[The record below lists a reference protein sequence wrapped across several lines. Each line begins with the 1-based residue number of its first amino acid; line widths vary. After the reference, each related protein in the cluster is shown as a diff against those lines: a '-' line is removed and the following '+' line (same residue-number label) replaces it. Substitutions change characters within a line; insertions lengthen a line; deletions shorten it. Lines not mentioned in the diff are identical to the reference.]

1 MATAA
6 PSSFLSNAARRIPPI
21 QCLLTFEALARL
33 RSVTQT
39 AEELCVTP
47 SAVSHR
53 VKQLEQILG
62 VRLFGRADFSLTT
75 EGSAYLA
82 HVREGLGALQR
93 FPGQAAAP
101 GRRRLKLA
109 VTPTFAR
116 TILIPRLRQF
126 TEAYPEIDLAL
137 QVSIPLLDVVAEDAD
152 LMVRFGAGHY
162 ADVEHVEIARDVVTP
177 LASPAFV
184 REHGP
189 FDRPEDLEGV
199 PLLRSPLE
207 PWRTW
212 FAATG
217 LDWAEPSEGSQFN
230 DIGLMCDGA
239 AAGMG
244 VALVRLKLGA
254 PWLENGT
261 LVRLFA
267 TDTASPHA
275 HYLCWRTGTMD
286 RLPSGCARPWRSRG
300 IPLSRLWRLPPSLG
314 CAGKGDAALAAGR
327 PLLGCP
333 RPSRALLHQVQAK
346 ISPSACPSSAR
357 SYQLVSISVF
367 FTNTCRKP
375 HTPPVPIP
383 YSGDHEHRQHVRCRP
398 FARRALCAPG

>member
-6 PSSFLSNAARRIPPI
+6 PSSSFLSSAARRIPPI

-39 AEELCVTP
+39 ADELCVTP

-116 TILIPRLRQF
+116 TILMP
-126 TEAYPEIDLAL
+126 
-137 QVSIPLLDVVAEDAD
+137 
-152 LMVRFGAGHY
+152 RFGPGHY
-162 ADVEHVEIARDVVTP
+162 ADVEHVELARDVVTP

-199 PLLRSPLE
+199 PLL
-207 PWRTW
+207 
-212 FAATG
+212 
-217 LDWAEPSEGSQFN
+217 
-230 DIGLMCDGA
+230 
-239 AAGMG
+239 
-244 VALVRLKLGA
+244 
-254 PWLENGT
+254 
-261 LVRLFA
+261 
-267 TDTASPHA
+267 
-275 HYLCWRTGTMD
+275 
-286 RLPSGCARPWRSRG
+286 
-300 IPLSRLWRLPPSLG
+300 
-314 CAGKGDAALAAGR
+314 
-327 PLLGCP
+327 
-333 RPSRALLHQVQAK
+333 
-346 ISPSACPSSAR
+346 
-357 SYQLVSISVF
+357 
-367 FTNTCRKP
+367 
-375 HTPPVPIP
+375 
-383 YSGDHEHRQHVRCRP
+383 
-398 FARRALCAPG
+398 